1 MLATRMMSNETVEQF
16 EHMIYLPMLLT
27 ILNQDTKHID
37 AMSVKFKA
45 PYLAVVKRATD
56 NIHNDLKE
64 IHQYFRTHRMK
75 LTNEGNDGDFT
86 TYLFS
91 VGPERY
97 QRRYMN
103 FRLRNHSE
111 ELLEIYLMGGSIR
124 NGDIKHLTKERAN

>member
-1 MLATRMMSNETVEQF
+1 MLATKSMTDQAIEQF
-16 EHMIYLPMLLT
+16 ENMIYLPMLLT

-45 PYLAVVKRATD
+45 PYLAVVKRAMD

-103 FRLRNHSE
+103 LKLRNRSQ
-111 ELLEIYLMGGSIR
+111 ELLEIYLMGGSVR
-124 NGDIKHLTKERAN
+124 NGDIKHITKGRTN

>member
-1 MLATRMMSNETVEQF
+1 MTEEQVEYF

-27 ILNQDTKHID
+27 ILDRDVKHID

-56 NIHNDLKE
+56 NIHNDLKD
-64 IHQYFRTHRMK
+64 IHQYFNRNRMK
-75 LTNEGNDGDFT
+75 LINEGNDGNFAN
-86 TYLFS
+86 YLFT

-111 ELLEIYLMGGSIR
+111 ELLEIYLMGGSVR

>member
-27 ILNQDTKHID
+27 ILDRDVKHID

-64 IHQYFRTHRMK
+64 IHLYFRRNGMK
-75 LTNEGNDGDFT
+75 LVNEGNDGDFT

-91 VGPERY
+91 VGSELY
-97 QRRYMN
+97 QRKYMN
-103 FRLRNHSE
+103 LKLRNHSQ
-111 ELLEIYLMGGSIR
+111 ELLEIYLMGGSVR
-124 NGDIKHLTKERAN
+124 NGDIKHVTKGRTN

>member
-1 MLATRMMSNETVEQF
+1 MLATRMMSDENVEQF

-27 ILNQDTKHID
+27 ILDRDVKHID

-56 NIHNDLKE
+56 NIHKDLKD
-64 IHQYFRTHRMK
+64 IHQYFNRNKMR
-75 LTNEGNDGDFT
+75 LNNEGNDGDFA

-103 FRLRNHSE
+103 LRLRNRSE
-111 ELLEIYLMGGSIR
+111 ELLEIYLMGGSVR
-124 NGDIKHLTKERAN
+124 NGDINHVTKGRSN